1 MANAAGRRRSAG
13 YLIDIEASH
22 LLTQAIPG
30 AIILHLKRELEAEGG
45 RADPARRM
53 FIELSLGEAVQH
65 WQHMGELIRRA
76 GAMQRQAAA
85 DSSANL

>member
-1 MANAAGRRRSAG
+1 MSHASQPG
-13 YLIDIEASH
+13 YFNEIEASH

-30 AIILHLKRELEAEGG
+30 AIMVHLKRELEAEAGTA
-45 RADPARRM
+45 RPPRRM

-76 GAMQRQAAA
+76 GAMQRMTAAGDA
-85 DSSANL
+85 SESF

>member
-1 MANAAGRRRSAG
+1 MSHASQPG
-13 YLIDIEASH
+13 YLNEIEASH

-30 AIILHLKRELEAEGG
+30 AIMVHLKRELEAEGG
-45 RADPARRM
+45 AGRPARRM

-76 GAMQRQAAA
+76 GAMQRLTAAG
-85 DSSANL
+85 DSSENL